1 GKNVARYLQYPAEA
15 TNLSPGSPF
24 AIRKW
29 ELETL
34 LALFYRDF
42 RTASPHQRGAR
53 ERSTGSFSTIA
64 NLVNLLRSIEDSE
77 SGVRLTPETVLR
89 EMHKI
94 APRQFEW
101 QRNFATRER
110 IYRFAYIYGQGTC
123 AQFFQEKY
131 ALTISEFLQAG
142 FLLFAHAHLT
152 PWMGAVGLEKLGI
165 SKESVEQ
172 AVAIMSLDRRDFR
185 SRTAELNRQL
195 LKDNEVPL
203 AYLPS
208 LLRQYPLI
216 AEPRFGSFIAPLP
229 QVIIYRITVGLFY
242 DIASGPQG
250 LLTEANNRFEQYA
263 QRLLKGFYPAFEVTG
278 STRYG
283 PKKNAI
289 DSPDILV
296 GLNGIIEIVIECK
309 ATKLTYLSQY
319 ANDPLNEARKQY
331 EQIAKGVAQLWRFFA
346 HARTGLYS
354 DCEVSPQAVG
364 IVLTLDAW
372 LPMSAELQDDVLEL
386 ARTLVAKDD
395 HVIETDMRRVLFCP
409 MQDMADTAII
419 SNQAQFQETL
429 SRAGEDDFRAW
440 SLREIRRKLGEP
452 ETPNEFPLDYT
463 DVLPWM
469 NTVASPGF
477 RA

>member
-1 GKNVARYLQYPAEA
+1 
-15 TNLSPGSPF
+15 
-24 AIRKW
+24 
-29 ELETL
+29 
-34 LALFYRDF
+34 
-42 RTASPHQRGAR
+42 
-53 ERSTGSFSTIA
+53 
-64 NLVNLLRSIEDSE
+64 
-77 SGVRLTPETVLR
+77 
-89 EMHKI
+89 M
-94 APRQFEW
+94 
-101 QRNFATRER
+101 
-110 IYRFAYIYGQGTC
+110 
-123 AQFFQEKY
+123 
-131 ALTISEFLQAG
+131 
-142 FLLFAHAHLT
+142 
-152 PWMGAVGLEKLGI
+152 
-165 SKESVEQ
+165 
-172 AVAIMSLDRRDFR
+172 
-185 SRTAELNRQL
+185 
-195 LKDNEVPL
+195 
-203 AYLPS
+203 
-208 LLRQYPLI
+208 
-216 AEPRFGSFIAPLP
+216 
-229 QVIIYRITVGLFY
+229 
-242 DIASGPQG
+242 
-250 LLTEANNRFEQYA
+250 
-263 QRLLKGFYPAFEVTG
+263 
-278 STRYG
+278 
-283 PKKNAI
+283 
-289 DSPDILV
+289 
-296 GLNGIIEIVIECK
+296 
-309 ATKLTYLSQY
+309 
-319 ANDPLNEARKQY
+319 NEARKQY